1 MRAFDECQLT
11 SIFSI
16 PPCWENGVYTCR
28 VLIVPTGSLLNV
40 RSHVVQF
47 ASDCLL
53 SSGFS
58 WVLNIDMVGF
68 LLYVK
73 KGNQDGLG
81 LSHGICSTNVGNICM
96 FLTTSYGNHPFG
108 HRKKQA

>member
-1 MRAFDECQLT
+1 VRAFDACQLT
-11 SIFSI
+11 SIFST
-16 PPCWENGVYTCR
+16 PPCSENGVYTHCI
-28 VLIVPTGSLLNV
+28 LIVPTGSLLNV
-40 RSHVVQF
+40 RSYVVQF

-58 WVLNIDMVGF
+58 WVLNVDMVGF

-81 LSHGICSTNVGNICM
+81 LSHGTYRTNVGNICM
-96 FLTTSYGNHPFG
+96 FLTTSYGNLPFG